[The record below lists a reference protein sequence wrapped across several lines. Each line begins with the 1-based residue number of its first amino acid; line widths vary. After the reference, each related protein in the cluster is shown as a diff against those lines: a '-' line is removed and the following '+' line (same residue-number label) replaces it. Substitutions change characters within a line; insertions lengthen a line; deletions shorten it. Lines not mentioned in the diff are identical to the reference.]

1 MRKLHL
7 LLAGLLGCFLA
18 HHEAVFANDGAMY
31 SGFPFGYGFY
41 QPYGVRYST
50 SVRTPPYFALNPSVY
65 YGARHH
71 RPYGISPFAA
81 LLMVKAGDDYQ
92 SRPAVREMNRE
103 VPFAPLPP
111 QVNPFCSQC
120 AAHRGEGLQ
129 ASNLAGRSA
138 RGMLSVEPGIE
149 KPKGQ
154 VRINPYAVE
163 NIAEVVALPVAEL
176 KLEGESIPPGNQ
188 RH

>member
-1 MRKLHL
+1 MRKWRL

-18 HHEAVFANDGAMY
+18 QPEAVFANEGAMY

-50 SVRTPPYFALNPSVY
+50 SVRTPPYFALSPPVY

-71 RPYGISPFAA
+71 RPYGVSPFAA
-81 LLMVKAGDDYQ
+81 LPMVKGGDDYQ

-103 VPFAPLPP
+103 VPIAPLPP
-111 QVNPFCSQC
+111 QVNPFCTQC
-120 AAHRGEGLQ
+120 AAHRGDGLH

-138 RGMLSVEPGIE
+138 RGTLSVEPGIE
-149 KPKGQ
+149 ESEGQ
-154 VRINPYAVE
+154 IRLNPYAVE
-163 NIAEVVALPVAEL
+163 NIAAIVALPVPDDN
-176 KLEGESIPPGNQ
+176 LEVESIPPGNQ